1 MTNEEMLAKMGISP
15 EEFADLLKKHA
26 DFMMSL
32 SSAQRAVVRA
42 SMPCFTA
49 AAESF
54 GPIATIADLQRLLED
69 SRPEDMGL
77 TVNFAVLR
85 KWSV

>member
-1 MTNEEMLAKMGISP
+1 
-15 EEFADLLKKHA
+15 
-26 DFMMSL
+26 
-32 SSAQRAVVRA
+32 
-42 SMPCFTA
+42 MPCFTA